1 MIDLD
6 KAVTISLR
14 KSGENFEVLVD
25 LDKALEFR
33 RGKVS
38 LDEVL
43 VTEDVY
49 RDAKKATK
57 INEKEMEKFFNTK
70 DLKKIAEEIVKEGF
84 IHLTVEYRNKLKEEK
99 RKKIIELIHRNAI
112 DSKTG
117 LPHPITRIENAM
129 EEAKVRVDEIK
140 SAEEQLEEVLDK
152 LREIIPIK
160 FEVKKLQLIIPAK
173 YGSVHNVI
181 KRFGK
186 ILNENWDSGNLSLTI
201 EVPGGM
207 VEEFYDKLNSLT
219 HGEVESKEI

>member
-14 KSGENFEVLVD
+14 KNGENFEVLVD

-38 LDEVL
+38 LEEVL

-57 INEKEMEKFFNTK
+57 INENEMEKFFNTK
-70 DLKKIAEEIVKEGF
+70 DLRKISEEIVKEGF
-84 IHLTVEYRNKLKEEK
+84 IHLTTEHRNKLKIEK
-99 RKKIIELIHRNAI
+99 RKKIIELIHRNAV
-112 DSKTG
+112 DSKSG
-117 LPHPITRIENAM
+117 FPHPVTRIENAM
-129 EEAKVRVDEIK
+129 EEAKVRIDEMK
-140 SAEEQLEEVLDK
+140 SAEEQLEEILDK
-152 LREIIPIK
+152 LREVIPIK

-173 YGSVHNVI
+173 YGSVHNII
-181 KRFGK
+181 KQFGK
-186 ILNENWDSGNLSLTI
+186 ILNEDWSSGNLSLTVEI
-201 EVPGGM
+201 PGGM

>member
-14 KSGENFEVLVD
+14 KNGENFEVLVD

-38 LDEVL
+38 LEEVL

-57 INEKEMEKFFNTK
+57 INENEMEKFFNTK
-70 DLKKIAEEIVKEGF
+70 DLRKISEEIVKEGF
-84 IHLTVEYRNKLKEEK
+84 IHLTTEHRNKLKIEK
-99 RKKIIELIHRNAI
+99 RKKIIELIHRNAV
-112 DSKTG
+112 DSKSG
-117 LPHPITRIENAM
+117 FPHPITRIENAM
-129 EEAKVRVDEIK
+129 EEAKVRIDEMK
-140 SAEEQLEEVLDK
+140 SAEEQLEEILDK
-152 LREIIPIK
+152 LREVIPIK

-173 YGSVHNVI
+173 YGSVHNII
-181 KRFGK
+181 KQFGK
-186 ILNENWDSGNLSLTI
+186 ILNEDWSSGNLSLTVEI
-201 EVPGGM
+201 PGGM

>member
-14 KSGENFEVLVD
+14 RNGENFEVLVD

-38 LDEVL
+38 LEEVL

-57 INEKEMEKFFNTK
+57 INENEMEKFFNTK

-84 IHLTVEYRNKLKEEK
+84 IHLTTEHRNKLKIEK
-99 RKKIIELIHRNAI
+99 RKKIIELIHKNAV

-129 EEAKVRVDEIK
+129 EEAKVRIDEMK

-173 YGSVHNVI
+173 YGSVHNII
-181 KRFGK
+181 KQFGK
-186 ILNENWDSGNLSLTI
+186 ILNEDWSSGNLSLTV

-219 HGEVESKEI
+219 HGEMESKEI